1 MTGRRGFTLVELM
14 VALVVTALVTLLAHR
29 AFGVAIDGAR
39 ELRRVRIAEDR
50 TRNAERW
57 LAAALLSLEVGQQ
70 GASSFEGQRDQVH
83 FTSWLVTS
91 SGWMERADVRLGLSG
106 AALIARVGDA
116 APLVLADSV
125 KAVTFDYLLEPGA
138 ESRWA
143 AEWVSPVSAPI
154 AVRLRME
161 STGSSGAIRADTV
174 LYLIKSR
181 G

>member
-1 MTGRRGFTLVELM
+1 LTGRRGFTLVELM
-14 VALVVTALVTLLAHR
+14 VALVVTALVTLLAHG
-29 AFGVAIDGAR
+29 AFAVAIDGAR

-57 LAAALLSLEVGQQ
+57 LAAAFLSLEVGQQ
-70 GASSFEGQRDQVH
+70 GASSFEGQRDRIH

-106 AALIARVGDA
+106 SALIARVGDA
-116 APLVLADSV
+116 APVVLADSA
-125 KAVTFDYLLEPGA
+125 KAVAFDYLLEPGA

-154 AVRLRME
+154 AVRVRLE
-161 STGSSGAIRADTV
+161 GTGPAGAIRADTV
-174 LYLIKSR
+174 LYLVKSR